1 MMKIKTRNEIF
12 TSIMF
17 LALLILIGLGILFGF
32 EIYSKTLSHPS
43 IIPESYNSPYF
54 LLNFNFIAT
63 IASVFILLFYSFII
77 LLEINVEFEKTQS
90 TEIVYFV
97 MFLFSIIL
105 EGVRLFTPLF
115 NLWNGMNELEIYV
128 TKTLIFARSVAP
140 LSLLFSIVYSSY
152 ENRQNIPQYLAGVI
166 VFSMF
171 LAAIVPVNTG
181 IVLPIG
187 ALRIGFGK
195 LIYTMLLFVLLVSI
209 FSMLLKIVQNH
220 QESKILIGFTLLTA
234 GYFIEIQAYSI
245 LTSLIGTVML
255 FTGSFFYLKALHRQY
270 LWN

>member
-1 MMKIKTRNEIF
+1 MMKIKTRNAIF

-17 LALLILIGLGILFGF
+17 LALLTLIGIGILFGI

-152 ENRQNIPQYLAGVI
+152 ENRQNIAQNLVGI
-166 VFSMF
+166 TVFSMF

-181 IVLPIG
+181 TVLPIG

-195 LIYTMLLFVLLVSI
+195 LIYTMLLFVLFVSI

-245 LTSLIGTVML
+245 LTAAIGTVLL
-255 FTGSFFYLKALHRQY
+255 FSGSFFYLKALHRQY